1 MYKDSEQRDYE
12 LCKIYDIVLQLRRN
26 EGKTMAE
33 SRAAAYDAIELRFGL
48 SKTRTRNIICAVR
61 KIHSSELKDY
71 PYRFKERVGQLL
83 KVLTEINDHIK

>member
-12 LCKIYDIVLQLRRN
+12 LCEIYDIVLQLRRN
-26 EGKTMAE
+26 EGKTMVE

-48 SKTRTRNIICAVR
+48 SKSRSKNIIRAMR
-61 KIHSSELKDY
+61 KVHSSELKDY

-83 KVLTEINDHIK
+83 KVLTEIKEQIK